1 MAKAKTNA
9 IAPPDELV
17 NDRTNAGRA
26 LKLAESGIM
35 ATQAVRVEVER
46 ETSAITTGHVM
57 IETIDEEETEE
68 EIGTLTS
75 GEATTDD
82 DQSRTTMMIDN
93 AAVGRCTWVEIH
105 GKRAEGELLSI
116 FTREINSN

>member
-1 MAKAKTNA
+1 MT
-9 IAPPDELV
+9 
-17 NDRTNAGRA
+17 
-26 LKLAESGIM
+26 
-35 ATQAVRVEVER
+35 
-46 ETSAITTGHVM
+46 
-57 IETIDEEETEE
+57 ETIDEEEIETEE

-82 DQSRTTMMIDN
+82 DQIRTTMMIDN
-93 AAVGRCTWVEIH
+93 AAVGRCTWAEIH